1 MLKKVNITIKPSFV
15 HTSLGVVVGLVLFLL
30 TFGVEQYYRYHV
42 SNLRSL
48 DGKEHSYYIYP
59 DMSVDSVLNMIRKN
73 YDISGELDLRWHM
86 RLKVFTDS
94 KPGYYVFPA
103 EMGDKLFI
111 SKLQTGDQT
120 PIRLKWTNTV
130 RTREDLAGV
139 LAKQLM
145 LDSVALIERLSDDR
159 YMGEFN
165 LTAESSRCL
174 FIPNTYEVY
183 WTISPDELFKRMER
197 EYYAFWTKE
206 RRRKA
211 EAQGLTPVQVAVIAS
226 IVESETY
233 IPKDMP
239 TIASLYINRLRKGMP
254 LQACPTVIYAVGDFS
269 IKRVLKSHLKV
280 ESPYN
285 TYLNKGLPPGPI
297 RCPLP
302 RTLDFVLNAPKTDYL
317 YMCASPAL
325 DGTHIFSSSYG
336 THTSAARNYQRMMN
350 KKHIK

>member
-1 MLKKVNITIKPSFV
+1 MTIKPSFV
-15 HTSLGVVVGLVLFLL
+15 HTLLGVVTGLVLFLL

-59 DMSVDSVLNMIRKN
+59 DISVDSVLNMVRNN
-73 YDISGELDLRWHM
+73 YEISGELDLRWHM
-86 RLKVFTDS
+86 RLKVFTET
-94 KPGYYVFPA
+94 KPGHYIFPA
-103 EMGDKLFI
+103 EMGDQLFI
-111 SKLQTGDQT
+111 NKLQTGDQT
-120 PIRLKWTNTV
+120 PIQLKWTNMV
-130 RTREDLAGV
+130 RTREDLARAV
-139 LAKQLM
+139 ASQLM
-145 LDSVALIERLSDDR
+145 LDSVDMIQRLSSNR
-159 YMGEFN
+159 YMGEFD
-165 LTAESSRCL
+165 LTAENSRCL

-183 WTISPDELFKRMER
+183 WTISPDDLFKRMEQ
-197 EYYAFWTKE
+197 EYRAFWTEE

-211 EAQGLTPVQVAVIAS
+211 EAQGLTPVDVAIIAS
-226 IVESETY
+226 IVEGETY
-233 IPKDMP
+233 IPRDMP
-239 TIASLYINRLRKGMP
+239 TVASLYINRLHKGMP

-285 TYLNKGLPPGPI
+285 TYINKGLPPGPI

-317 YMCASPAL
+317 YMCANPSL

-336 THTSAARNYQRMMN
+336 THSSAARNYRKTMDQ
-350 KKHIK
+350 KHIK

>member
-1 MLKKVNITIKPSFV
+1 MTIKPSVV
-15 HTSLGVVVGLVLFLL
+15 HTLLGIVVGFILFML

-59 DMSVDSVLNMIRKN
+59 NLSVDSVLNMVREN

-86 RLKVFTDS
+86 RLKVFSDP

-111 SKLQTGDQT
+111 STLQNGEQT
-120 PIRLKWTNTV
+120 PIHLKWTNQIHL
-130 RTREDLAGV
+130 REELAGKI
-139 LAKQLM
+139 ASQLM
-145 LDSVALIERLSDDR
+145 LDSVDLIQRLSDDK
-159 YMGEFN
+159 YMAEFGLN
-165 LTAESSRCL
+165 AESSRCL
-174 FIPNTYEVY
+174 FLPDTYEVY
-183 WTISPDELFKRMER
+183 WTISPDELFKRMDS
-197 EYYAFWTKE
+197 EYRAFWTKE
-206 RRRKA
+206 RLDKS
-211 EAQGLTPVQVAVIAS
+211 EALGLTPVEVSILAS

-233 IPKDMP
+233 VIKDMP
-239 TIASLYINRLRKGMP
+239 TIASLYINRLRKNMP

-280 ESPYN
+280 DSPYN
-285 TYLNKGLPPGPI
+285 TYKHKGLPPGPI
-297 RCPLP
+297 HCPLA

-317 YMCASPAL
+317 YMCASPSL

-336 THTSAARNYQRMMN
+336 IHTSAARNYHTMMDN
-350 KKHIK
+350 KKRK